1 MKTSIESFIMNGK
14 SIAGLSLASFLSL
27 ILLGCGGG
35 EEAVAP
41 ADVNTTVAAEPEIKG
56 KKSSGVRSASSGS
69 AQSNASAYDRI
80 DSALDSGNFMGA
92 VNVAIKSGGNATEN
106 MEYVRYVQTQLGDSI
121 ARGDAKAIEAYNKL
135 NAFYMMKYQR

>member
-1 MKTSIESFIMNGK
+1 MESFIMSGK
-14 SIAGLSLASFLSL
+14 TITRLSLATFLSL

-35 EEAVAP
+35 EEALAP
-41 ADVNTTVAAEPEIKG
+41 AETDTTVAAEPEIKG
-56 KKSSGVRSASSGS
+56 KKSSGVRSVSSGS
-69 AQSNASAYDRI
+69 AQSSASAYDRI
-80 DSALDSGNFMGA
+80 DSSLDSGNFMGA

>member
-1 MKTSIESFIMNGK
+1 MESFIMSGK
-14 SIAGLSLASFLSL
+14 TITRLSLAAFLSL
-27 ILLGCGGG
+27 VFVGCGGG

-41 ADVNTTVAAEPEIKG
+41 AEVETTVAAEPEIKG

-106 MEYVRYVQTQLGDSI
+106 MEYVRYVQPQLGASI

-135 NAFYMMKYQR
+135 DAFYMMKYQR